1 MEVNKNVRIRINLST
16 REFEID
22 ADSDFVIQK
31 FGDKIF
37 EYLDIVKSSNSKT
50 AAKSAN
56 EYDSTPI
63 ANSDVPNSFG
73 EYYNKFP
80 KGLNNVDKLLIS
92 CYFIQSST
100 EAKAFTVKEASDL
113 LIDQGVKLT
122 NANAFNTSN
131 FNTKR
136 IFKLTGR
143 SFKVSDIGKDYI
155 NNLLK
160 SS

>member
-1 MEVNKNVRIRINLST
+1 MEINKNVRIRINLST

-22 ADSDFVIQK
+22 ADSDFVIEK
-31 FGDKIF
+31 FGDRIF
-37 EYLDIVKSSNSKT
+37 QYLDIVKSSNSKIVPPT
-50 AAKSAN
+50 ESKSHSSPLASS
-56 EYDSTPI
+56 E
-63 ANSDVPNSFG
+63 VPASFG
-73 EYYNKFP
+73 EYFNKFP

-100 EAKAFTVKEASDL
+100 EAKAFSVKEASDL

-122 NANAFNTSN
+122 NANAFNTAN
-131 FNTKR
+131 LNTKR
-136 IFKLTGR
+136 VFKLTGR
-143 SFKVSDIGKDYI
+143 SFKVSDTGKEYI